1 MKKNEQHI
9 KKPSNNARKL
19 NKPNEKKKKN
29 STYKVTKL

>member
-19 NKPNEKKKKN
+19 NKPNEKKKN